1 MRMVRYNVWDHDP
14 RPITFCKKIGNYGRQ
29 SKLNI
34 CNTLK
39 SIIKKYNESVCNDD
53 RVSMYTSKELIEL
66 CDQTIG
72 WISMGFI
79 NKYKHCTDV
88 NEFNKRSKRYS
99 DFMYLSEYLADTKKP
114 DVKYYTVILIHSM
127 ILNGIAH
134 YHAKDTGIKSIVVAD
149 HIKFMLNNYREE
161 FLTYFMTLCHTLY
174 LWKNFIIEFT
184 HGETSNGNN
193 TIKLIE
199 GEDYINYLKNIIKN
213 QDYTLDFPTNQKRI
227 FEIFDEY
234 SYGNTTW
241 IKKKELTALFNRD
254 INFDKN
260 DVQMLDFIICLLRI
274 GGIYF
279 DTPVDNIEYLLKE
292 KVKEVI
298 NDGRQK
304 QNKETGRVNK

>member
-1 MRMVRYNVWDHDP
+1 MKMVRYNVWDHDP
-14 RPITFCKKIGNYGRQ
+14 RPITFYKKIGNYGRQ

-34 CNTLK
+34 CNSLK
-39 SIIKKYNESVCNDD
+39 SIIKNYNESVCTADKI
-53 RVSMYTSKELIEL
+53 SMYHTKELIEL

-72 WISMGFI
+72 WVSMGFI
-79 NKYKHCTDV
+79 NKYKHCTNV
-88 NEFNKRSKRYS
+88 NEFNKRAKLYS
-99 DFMYLSEYLADTKKP
+99 NIMYLSEYMSDNKKP
-114 DVKYYTVILIHSM
+114 DLKYYTMILISSM

-134 YHAKDTGIKSIVVAD
+134 YHANDEIKSIVIAH

-174 LWKNFIIEFT
+174 LWKNFLLEFT

-199 GEDYINYLKNIIKN
+199 GEDYINYLKNIIKT
-213 QDYTLDFPTNQKRI
+213 QDYTPDFPTNQKKI

-241 IKKKELTALFNRD
+241 IKEKELTALFNRD
-254 INFDKN
+254 INFNKT
-260 DVQMLDFIICLLRI
+260 DVQMLDFTLSLLRN

-279 DTPVDNIEYLLKE
+279 DSPVENIEYLLKE

-298 NDGRQK
+298 NDGIQK
-304 QNKETGRVNK
+304 QNKSIGKSN

>member
-1 MRMVRYNVWDHDP
+1 MIMVRYNVWDHNP
-14 RPITFCKKIGNYGRQ
+14 RPITFYKKIGNYGRQ

-34 CNTLK
+34 CNSLK
-39 SIIKKYNESVCNDD
+39 SIIKNYNESVYIGD
-53 RVSMYTSKELIEL
+53 RVSMYNTKELIEL

-88 NEFNKRSKRYS
+88 NEFNKRAKLY
-99 DFMYLSEYLADTKKP
+99 FNVMFLTEYLSNKRKP
-114 DVKYYTVILIHSM
+114 DIKYCTIILISSM
-127 ILNGIAH
+127 IFNGLAH
-134 YHAKDTGIKSIVVAD
+134 YHANDTGIKSIDIVQPM
-149 HIKFMLNNYREE
+149 KFMLNNYREE

-174 LWKNFIIEFT
+174 LWKNFLLDFT
-184 HGETSNGNN
+184 FGETSNGNN

-213 QDYTLDFPTNQKRI
+213 QDYTPDFPTNQKKI

-241 IKKKELTALFNRD
+241 IKEKELTELFKRD
-254 INFDKN
+254 INFNKT
-260 DVQMLDFIICLLRI
+260 DVQMLDFTLSLLRN

-279 DTPVDNIEYLLKE
+279 DTPVDNIEYILKE

-304 QNKETGRVNK
+304 

>member
-1 MRMVRYNVWDHDP
+1 MKMVRYNVWDHDP
-14 RPITFCKKIGNYGRQ
+14 RPITFYKKIGNYGRQ

-34 CNTLK
+34 CNSLK
-39 SIIKKYNESVCNDD
+39 SIIKNYNESVCAADKI
-53 RVSMYTSKELIEL
+53 SMYHTKELIEL

-72 WISMGFI
+72 WVSMGFI
-79 NKYKHCTDV
+79 NKYKHCTNV
-88 NEFNKRSKRYS
+88 NEFNKRAKLYS
-99 DFMYLSEYLADTKKP
+99 NIMYLSEYMSDDKKP
-114 DVKYYTVILIHSM
+114 DLKYYTMILISSM
-127 ILNGIAH
+127 ILNGLAH
-134 YHAKDTGIKSIVVAD
+134 YHANNEIKSIVIAH

-174 LWKNFIIEFT
+174 LWKNFLLEFT

-213 QDYTLDFPTNQKRI
+213 QDYTPDFPTNQKKI

-241 IKKKELTALFNRD
+241 IKEKELTALFNRD
-254 INFDKN
+254 INFNKT
-260 DVQMLDFIICLLRI
+260 DVQMLDFTLSLLRN

-279 DTPVDNIEYLLKE
+279 DSPVENIEYLLKE

-304 QNKETGRVNK
+304 QDKSIGKSN

>member
-1 MRMVRYNVWDHDP
+1 MKMVRYNVWDHDP
-14 RPITFCKKIGNYGRQ
+14 RPITFYKKIGNYGRQ

-34 CNTLK
+34 CNSLK
-39 SIIKKYNESVCNDD
+39 SIIKNYNESVCTADKI
-53 RVSMYTSKELIEL
+53 SMYHTKELIEL

-72 WISMGFI
+72 WVSMGFI
-79 NKYKHCTDV
+79 NKYKHCTNV
-88 NEFNKRSKRYS
+88 NEFNKRAKLYS
-99 DFMYLSEYLADTKKP
+99 NIMYLSEYMSDNKKP
-114 DVKYYTVILIHSM
+114 DLKYYTMILISSM

-134 YHAKDTGIKSIVVAD
+134 YHANDEIKSIVIAH

-174 LWKNFIIEFT
+174 LWKNFLLEFT

-199 GEDYINYLKNIIKN
+199 GEDYINYLKNIIKT
-213 QDYTLDFPTNQKRI
+213 QDYTPDFPTNQKKI

-241 IKKKELTALFNRD
+241 IKEKELTTLFNRD
-254 INFDKN
+254 INFDKT
-260 DVQMLDFIICLLRI
+260 DVQMLDFTLSLLRN

-279 DTPVDNIEYLLKE
+279 DSPVENIEYLLKE

-304 QNKETGRVNK
+304 QNKSIGKSN

>member
-1 MRMVRYNVWDHDP
+1 MKMVRYNVWDHNP
-14 RPITFCKKIGNYGRQ
+14 RPITFFKKIGNYGRQ
-29 SKLNI
+29 SKLHI
-34 CNTLK
+34 CNSLK
-39 SIIKKYNESVCNDD
+39 SIIKNYNESVCNDD

-79 NKYKHCTDV
+79 NKYKHCTNV
-88 NEFNKRSKRYS
+88 NEFNKRSKLYS
-99 DFMYLSEYLADTKKP
+99 DTMYVMEYLSDNRKP
-114 DVKYYTVILIHSM
+114 DVKYYTMILISSM
-127 ILNGIAH
+127 ILNGLVH
-134 YHAKDTGIKSIVVAD
+134 YHANDNEIKTVDITQ
-149 HIKFMLNNYREE
+149 HIKFMLDNYREE
-161 FLTYFMTLCHTLY
+161 FLTYFMILCHTLY
-174 LWKNFIIEFT
+174 LWKNFLLEFT
-184 HGETSNGNN
+184 FGETSNGNN

-213 QDYTLDFPTNQKRI
+213 QDYTPDFPTNQKKI

-241 IKKKELTALFNRD
+241 IKEKELTELFKRD
-254 INFDKN
+254 INFDKT
-260 DVQMLDFIICLLRI
+260 DVQMLDFTLSLLRN

-279 DTPVDNIEYLLKE
+279 DSPVENIEYLLKE

-304 QNKETGRVNK
+304 

>member
-1 MRMVRYNVWDHDP
+1 MKMVRYNVWDHDP
-14 RPITFCKKIGNYGRQ
+14 RPITFYKKIGNYGRQ

-34 CNTLK
+34 CNSLK
-39 SIIKKYNESVCNDD
+39 SIIKNYNESVCTADKI
-53 RVSMYTSKELIEL
+53 SMYHTKELIEL

-72 WISMGFI
+72 WVSMGFI
-79 NKYKHCTDV
+79 NKYKHCTNV
-88 NEFNKRSKRYS
+88 NEFNKRAKLYS
-99 DFMYLSEYLADTKKP
+99 NIMYLSEYMSDNKKP
-114 DVKYYTVILIHSM
+114 DLKYYTMILISSM
-127 ILNGIAH
+127 ILNGLAH
-134 YHAKDTGIKSIVVAD
+134 YHANNEIKSIVIAH

-174 LWKNFIIEFT
+174 LWKNFLLEFT

-199 GEDYINYLKNIIKN
+199 GEDYINYLKNIIKT
-213 QDYTLDFPTNQKRI
+213 QDYTPDFPINQKKI

-241 IKKKELTALFNRD
+241 IKEKELTTLFNRD
-254 INFDKN
+254 INFNKT
-260 DVQMLDFIICLLRI
+260 DVQMLDFTLSLLRN

-279 DTPVDNIEYLLKE
+279 DSPVENIEYLLKE

-304 QNKETGRVNK
+304 QDKSIGKSN

>member
-1 MRMVRYNVWDHDP
+1 MKMVRYNVWDHDP
-14 RPITFCKKIGNYGRQ
+14 RPITFYKKIGNYGRQ

-34 CNTLK
+34 CNSLK
-39 SIIKKYNESVCNDD
+39 SIIKNYNESVCTADKI
-53 RVSMYTSKELIEL
+53 SMYHTKELIEL

-72 WISMGFI
+72 WVSMGFI
-79 NKYKHCTDV
+79 NKYKHCTNV
-88 NEFNKRSKRYS
+88 NEFNKRAKLYS
-99 DFMYLSEYLADTKKP
+99 NIMYLSEYMSDDKKP
-114 DVKYYTVILIHSM
+114 DLKYYTMILISSM
-127 ILNGIAH
+127 ILNGLAH
-134 YHAKDTGIKSIVVAD
+134 YHANDEIKSIVIAH

-174 LWKNFIIEFT
+174 LWKNFLLEFT

-213 QDYTLDFPTNQKRI
+213 QDYTPDFPTNQKKI

-241 IKKKELTALFNRD
+241 IKEKELTALFNRD
-254 INFDKN
+254 INFNKT
-260 DVQMLDFIICLLRI
+260 DVQMLDFTLSLLRN

-279 DTPVDNIEYLLKE
+279 DSPVENIEYLLKE

-304 QNKETGRVNK
+304 QNKSIGKSN

>member
-1 MRMVRYNVWDHDP
+1 MKMVRYNVWDHDP
-14 RPITFCKKIGNYGRQ
+14 RPITFYKKIGNYGRQ

-34 CNTLK
+34 CNSLK
-39 SIIKKYNESVCNDD
+39 SIIKNYNESVCTADKI
-53 RVSMYTSKELIEL
+53 SMYHTKELIEL

-72 WISMGFI
+72 WVSMGFI
-79 NKYKHCTDV
+79 NKYKHCTNV
-88 NEFNKRSKRYS
+88 NEFNKRAKLYS
-99 DFMYLSEYLADTKKP
+99 NIMYLSEYMSDDKKP
-114 DVKYYTVILIHSM
+114 DLKYYTM

-134 YHAKDTGIKSIVVAD
+134 YHANDEIKSIVIAH

-174 LWKNFIIEFT
+174 LWKNFLLEFT

-213 QDYTLDFPTNQKRI
+213 QDYTPDFPTNQKKI

-241 IKKKELTALFNRD
+241 IKEKELTALFNRD
-254 INFDKN
+254 INFNKT
-260 DVQMLDFIICLLRI
+260 DVQMLDFTLSLLRN

-279 DTPVDNIEYLLKE
+279 DSPVENIEYLLKE

-304 QNKETGRVNK
+304 EDKSIGKSN